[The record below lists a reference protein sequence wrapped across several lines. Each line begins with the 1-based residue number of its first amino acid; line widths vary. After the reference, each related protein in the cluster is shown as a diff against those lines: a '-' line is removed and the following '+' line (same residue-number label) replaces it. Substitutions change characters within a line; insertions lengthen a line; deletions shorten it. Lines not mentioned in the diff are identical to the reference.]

1 MLQGILR
8 QKKTELDAKGNI
20 VLNSDGTALVY
31 NGEQILKD
39 GYAEKQKAVLKNL
52 SLLKQQSTTDEEKRL
67 YNIFFNIIRND
78 YDTVHKFI
86 G

>member
-1 MLQGILR
+1 M
-8 QKKTELDAKGNI
+8 
-20 VLNSDGTALVY
+20 LNSDGTALVY